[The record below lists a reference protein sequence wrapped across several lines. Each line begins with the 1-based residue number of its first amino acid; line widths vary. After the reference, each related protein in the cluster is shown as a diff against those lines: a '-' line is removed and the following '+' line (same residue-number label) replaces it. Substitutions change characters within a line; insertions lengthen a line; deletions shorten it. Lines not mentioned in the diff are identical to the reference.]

1 MRANLPAGVKM
12 TDVRED
18 AVSIA
23 LDLIKKWEGCKL
35 TAYKCSAGVWTIGW
49 GSTGPGITHG
59 VKWTQEQ
66 ADKRLHDDVQRFAS
80 GVFSAVT
87 YDATPAQLGAMISL
101 AYNIGLG
108 AFRSST
114 LLRLFNAGDTSGAH
128 AQFPRWNKAGGKV
141 VNGLT
146 NRRRDEAAVFAGA
159 KK

>member
-1 MRANLPAGVKM
+1 M

-49 GSTGPGITHG
+49 GSTGPGIKEG
-59 VKWTQEQ
+59 AVWTQAQ
-66 ADKRLHDDVQRFAS
+66 ADSRLAADVRKFAD
-80 GVFSAVT
+80 GVLGAVT
-87 YDATPAQLGAMISL
+87 ARANANQLGAMISL

-114 LLRLFNAGDTSGAH
+114 LLRLFNAGDTSGAQ
-128 AQFPRWNKAGGKV
+128 AQFRRWNKAGGKV

-146 NRRRDEAAVFAGA
+146 NRRNDEAAVFAGS

>member
-1 MRANLPAGVKM
+1 M

-35 TAYKCSAGVWTIGW
+35 TAYKCSADVWTIGW
-49 GSTGPGITHG
+49 GSTGQGIKEG
-59 VKWTQEQ
+59 VVWTQAQ
-66 ADKRLHDDVQRFAS
+66 ADSRLAADVRKFAA
-80 GVFSAVT
+80 GVFGAVT
-87 YDATPAQLGAMISL
+87 ARANANQLGAMISL

-146 NRRRDEAAVFAGA
+146 NRRKDEAAVFAGA